1 MKAGTTILDLM
12 CVAGLALPG
21 VTVYRRWPD
30 FIYLY
35 AGAAILALVAVGWL
49 IARSPKDVG

>member
-1 MKAGTTILDLM
+1 MKIVGVIVDVL

-35 AGAAILALVAVGWL
+35 AGAAMLAFVAVGWL
-49 IARSPKDVG
+49 LSPRTKNAA